1 MEESGVTTVLDDA
14 ASGAAS
20 TATDIPS
27 IDTTTHWYHDP
38 TRALGPHIVEI
49 LTRTPFVLVLAY
61 YVGKMFAK
69 ARLPRISGYLVT
81 GVLCGSHVLGVL
93 SVDAT
98 RGLAG
103 LDNLCLAL
111 IGVAAGSE
119 LHLADL
125 RRSPKPT
132 LVMTASITVF
142 SWVFVFVTFMFVGRG
157 VEFIGPG
164 ASTATRC
171 AVASLAATLGVAR
184 SPASA
189 IAVLRE
195 MEGKGPFCSLVM
207 SVTVVK
213 DVLVVVMFA
222 VNLELVAAAGLDFSQ
237 AETDGGAQS
246 AQSLTATGALV
257 AFMHPVFSV
266 VTSVGLG
273 VMAGIALGQLLKPP
287 RTRTMSTRPNL
298 ARAVRCVNSLALS
311 ASSFWAAKSLG
322 LEPLL
327 LCVVAGALAVNR
339 QHGTGEEERERLES
353 VLRSAMPFVN
363 VVFFTSAG
371 CAVHLTSVYK
381 SSVVACTIVGA
392 RLVALYHAA
401 RVGCD
406 AIGAPESHKKVA
418 WMGYVTQVSLFF
430 TFGGTFEG
438 IFVWAIRG
446 LTTCF
451 LSQAGVALGLVR
463 TAARRFPQWGDE
475 FGALMVATIVVNQL
489 VGPPMFRA
497 AIVAVGE
504 SGVDPRPGHKAA
516 ADAADSVADA
526 DAGAKIT
533 SAAAEV

>member
-1 MEESGVTTVLDDA
+1 M
-14 ASGAAS
+14 
-20 TATDIPS
+20 
-27 IDTTTHWYHDP
+27 
-38 TRALGPHIVEI
+38 
-49 LTRTPFVLVLAY
+49 
-61 YVGKMFAK
+61 
-69 ARLPRISGYLVT
+69 
-81 GVLCGSHVLGVL
+81 
-93 SVDAT
+93 
-98 RGLAG
+98 
-103 LDNLCLAL
+103 
-111 IGVAAGSE
+111 
-119 LHLADL
+119 
-125 RRSPKPT
+125 
-132 LVMTASITVF
+132 
-142 SWVFVFVTFMFVGRG
+142 
-157 VEFIGPG
+157 
-164 ASTATRC
+164 
-171 AVASLAATLGVAR
+171 AATLGVAR

-287 RTRTMSTRPNL
+287 RTRTMSNRPNL

-327 LCVVAGALAVNR
+327 LCVVAGALAANR

-418 WMGYVTQVSLFF
+418 WMGYVTQASLFF
-430 TFGGTFEG
+430 TFDMVYLYGQFETDDVFSITG
-438 IFVWAIRG
+438 WRG
-446 LTTCF
+446 V
-451 LSQAGVALGLVR
+451 G
-463 TAARRFPQWGDE
+463 
-475 FGALMVATIVVNQL
+475 FGANRGAQV
-489 VGPPMFRA
+489 P
-497 AIVAVGE
+497 AVGGRVRRVDGGDDRGE
-504 SGVDPRPGHKAA
+504 PARGSAHVPSGDRRRRGEWRGSSARSIKAA
-516 ADAADSVADA
+516 SDAADSVADA

>member
-81 GVLCGSHVLGVL
+81 GVMCGSHVLGVL

-164 ASTATRC
+164 ASTAHLV

-327 LCVVAGALAVNR
+327 LCVVAGALAANR

-418 WMGYVTQVSLFF
+418 WMGYVTQASLFF
-430 TFGGTFEG
+430 
-438 IFVWAIRG
+438 IFVWAIRM
-446 LTTCF
+446 TTCF
-451 LSQAGVALGLVR
+451 LLQAGVALGLVR
-463 TAARRFPQWGDE
+463 TASRRFPQWGDE